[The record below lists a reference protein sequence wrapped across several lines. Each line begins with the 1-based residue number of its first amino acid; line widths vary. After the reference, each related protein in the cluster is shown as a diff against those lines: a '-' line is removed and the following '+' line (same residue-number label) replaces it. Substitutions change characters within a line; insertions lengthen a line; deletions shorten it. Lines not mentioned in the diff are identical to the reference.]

1 MATQP
6 ELSRHDEIRLIWKEH
21 QWLYAVIGFLGGLL
35 CFPALQS
42 VVSDLSG
49 LLKDFVPEA
58 IGIVIT
64 VIVIDRLNRIRDE
77 RNAEKQL
84 KEQLVRD
91 ASSLVN
97 DVAVNAVHQLRKRGW
112 LIMDQGL
119 LAGENLS
126 LANLEGAQLLQ
137 ANLQD
142 AHLEST
148 NLSGANLRLAKLVG
162 ADLRYANLEGATL
175 RVANLSGTNLYF
187 ANLQGA
193 NLRWANLEGAILGE
207 GREQVKLDQT
217 TTLPDGTYW
226 SPETD
231 MTRFTHPER
240 HAPTAENPLE
250 ESK

>member
-1 MATQP
+1 
-6 ELSRHDEIRLIWKEH
+6 
-21 QWLYAVIGFLGGLL
+21 
-35 CFPALQS
+35 
-42 VVSDLSG
+42 
-49 LLKDFVPEA
+49 
-58 IGIVIT
+58 
-64 VIVIDRLNRIRDE
+64 
-77 RNAEKQL
+77 
-84 KEQLVRD
+84 
-91 ASSLVN
+91 
-97 DVAVNAVHQLRKRGW
+97 
-112 LIMDQGL
+112 
-119 LAGENLS
+119 
-126 LANLEGAQLLQ
+126 
-137 ANLQD
+137 LQD